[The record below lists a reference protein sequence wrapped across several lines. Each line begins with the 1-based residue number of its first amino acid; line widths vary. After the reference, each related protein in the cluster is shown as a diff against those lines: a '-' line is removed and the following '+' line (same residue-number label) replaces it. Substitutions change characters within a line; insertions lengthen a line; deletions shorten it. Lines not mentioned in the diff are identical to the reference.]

1 MDSCYWACA
10 SLNKNMGWKWR
21 EDGIWLAGLMS
32 LSSWIGGWNGV
43 RNHHKFHDKN
53 LIRFKVL
60 SSRLHTQN

>member
-1 MDSCYWACA
+1 
-10 SLNKNMGWKWR
+10 MGWKWR